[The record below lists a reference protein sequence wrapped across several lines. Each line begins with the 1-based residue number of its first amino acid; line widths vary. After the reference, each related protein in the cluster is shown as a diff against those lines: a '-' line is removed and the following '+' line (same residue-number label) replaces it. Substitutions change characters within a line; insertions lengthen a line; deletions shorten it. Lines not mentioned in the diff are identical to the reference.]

1 MGYKMI
7 EKDLEDFEEFYTE
20 KINSI
25 FSKVKRASKKILLD
39 IRGNLIE
46 VKVCLDHFSEVGKEK
61 IDQKAQ
67 KSLKFFSE
75 RIRREIDEVEVPEE
89 EISYDNILDLLN
101 SIKKLFTNINEIARK
116 SLPKIQKD
124 FQPQIKE
131 LNYITRKL
139 GKKQGILDEF
149 LRKKYTELK
158 NAEYLLKKLP
168 KIFTLKN
175 NIEHSKT
182 DLEQFEVELEERK
195 NTEEDLNK
203 KLVELEKNNLFKEL
217 EIGKDKLF
225 QLQLKINDE
234 IGFKKALK
242 KFKFELE
249 KNTIHV
255 PNVDLNYL
263 RDFLKNPIGVLISE
277 RKDLPK
283 LTSLMVQLRHALEEN
298 RLNLKSDTKQK
309 TIDQINAIFEE
320 KLLQS
325 NIEKYLL
332 FRGEIKNIEGKIEVA
347 GLAKQLEDLK
357 NKISSNAVKLDHIEN
372 DHNRKNKDYLRYLT
386 ALKSDREE
394 FQALVEEVLNESV
407 KINIVFAF

>member
-1 MGYKMI
+1 MI

-25 FSKVKRASKKILLD
+25 FSKVKRASKKIILV
-39 IRGNLIE
+39 IRNNLIE
-46 VKVCLDHFSEVGKEK
+46 IKVCLDHFIEAGKEK

-67 KSLKFFSE
+67 RSLIFFSD
-75 RIRREIDEVEVPEE
+75 RIRKEIDEIEVPED
-89 EISYDNILDLLN
+89 EISYDNITDLLN
-101 SIKKLFTNINEIARK
+101 SIRKLFTNINEIARK
-116 SLPKIQKD
+116 SLPKFQKEV
-124 FQPQIKE
+124 QPQIKE

-139 GKKQGILDEF
+139 GKNQGILDEF

-168 KIFTLKN
+168 KFFTLKD

-182 DLEQFEVELEERK
+182 GLEQFEIELEERRK
-195 NTEEDLNK
+195 IEEDLNTN
-203 KLVELEKNNLFKEL
+203 LVELERNIIFKEL
-217 EIGKDKLF
+217 ETAKDKLF

-249 KNTIHV
+249 KNTVHG

-263 RDFLKNPIGVLISE
+263 KDFLKNPIGVLISE

-283 LTSLMVQLRHALEEN
+283 FTSLMVQLRHVLEEN

-309 TIDQINAIFEE
+309 TVDQINAIFKE

-325 NIEKYLL
+325 YIEKYLQS
-332 FRGEIKNIEGKIEVA
+332 REEISKIEEKIEA
-347 GLAKQLEDLK
+347 DGLAKKLGELK
-357 NKISSNAVKLDHIEN
+357 NKISSNAVKLEHIEN
-372 DHNRKNKDYLRYLT
+372 DHNRKNKDYLRYLN
-386 ALKSDREE
+386 ALKNEREE
-394 FQALVEEVLNESV
+394 FQALVEEVLNEKV
-407 KINIVFAF
+407 KINIRFAF

>member
-1 MGYKMI
+1 MI

-25 FSKVKRASKKILLD
+25 FSKVKRASKKIILV
-39 IRGNLIE
+39 IRNNLIE
-46 VKVCLDHFSEVGKEK
+46 IKVCLDHFIEAGKEK

-67 KSLKFFSE
+67 RSLIFFSD
-75 RIRREIDEVEVPEE
+75 RIRKEIDEIEVPED
-89 EISYDNILDLLN
+89 EISYDNITDLLN
-101 SIKKLFTNINEIARK
+101 SIRKLFTNINEIARK
-116 SLPKIQKD
+116 SLPKFQKEV
-124 FQPQIKE
+124 QPQIKE

-139 GKKQGILDEF
+139 GKNQGILDEF

-168 KIFTLKN
+168 KIFTLKD

-182 DLEQFEVELEERK
+182 DLEQFEKELEKRRK
-195 NTEEDLNK
+195 IEEDLNTN
-203 KLVELEKNNLFKEL
+203 LVELERNIIFKEL
-217 EIGKDKLF
+217 ETAKDKLF

-249 KNTIHV
+249 KNTVHG

-263 RDFLKNPIGVLISE
+263 KDFLKNPIGVLISE

-283 LTSLMVQLRHALEEN
+283 FTSLMVQLRHVLEEN

-309 TIDQINAIFEE
+309 TVDQINAIFKE

-325 NIEKYLL
+325 YIEKYLQS
-332 FRGEIKNIEGKIEVA
+332 REEISKIEEKIEA
-347 GLAKQLEDLK
+347 EGLAKKLGELK
-357 NKISSNAVKLDHIEN
+357 NQISSNAVKLEHIEN
-372 DHNRKNKDYLRYLT
+372 DHNRKNKDYLRYLN
-386 ALKSDREE
+386 ALKNEREE
-394 FQALVEEVLNESV
+394 FQALVEEVLNEKV
-407 KINIVFAF
+407 KINIRFAF